1 MDADIDT
8 ESVIEVSPVNR
19 TRTPTSTDSSL
30 LFEKLDKID
39 DRAPQKIIQMKDR
52 IQHELKK
59 DSDEFKILPRDK
71 SQSKQ
76 SSADWWAVF
85 GIPTQT
91 QDEKCY
97 SMKNYIACIHCKT
110 VYRYTNTLSTSES
123 AIHLTQS
130 TLSNYA
136 FKYKPRDG
144 SDKNVKSKCN
154 DLIVRW
160 ISNNIRPFSIV
171 DDEGL
176 HELLQFF
183 YELGVCRK
191 DADLRIKDFMSSRYT
206 ISRHVHSMAEQT
218 RTRFREML
226 SEPLENEALTLSPDL
241 WTDQFRQISYL
252 GVTATL
258 IDSLYKCHTITLCC
272 TEFTEK
278 EKNANNIEKAS
289 ISCSYF

>member
-1 MDADIDT
+1 
-8 ESVIEVSPVNR
+8 
-19 TRTPTSTDSSL
+19 
-30 LFEKLDKID
+30 
-39 DRAPQKIIQMKDR
+39 
-52 IQHELKK
+52 
-59 DSDEFKILPRDK
+59 
-71 SQSKQ
+71 
-76 SSADWWAVF
+76 SADWWAVF

-110 VYRYTNTLSTSES
+110 VYRYSTTFSSTNTLSTSES

-154 DLIVRW
+154 ELIVRW

-241 WTDQFRQISYL
+241 WTDRFRQISYL

-258 IDSLYKCHTITLCC
+258 IDSLYKYHTITLCC

-278 EKNANNIEKAS
+278 EKNANSIEKAS

>member
-1 MDADIDT
+1 
-8 ESVIEVSPVNR
+8 
-19 TRTPTSTDSSL
+19 
-30 LFEKLDKID
+30 
-39 DRAPQKIIQMKDR
+39 MKDR

-59 DSDEFKILPRDK
+59 DSEEFKILPRDK

-76 SSADWWAVF
+76 FSADWWAVF

-110 VYRYTNTLSTSES
+110 VYRYSTTFSSTNTLSTSES

-154 DLIVRW
+154 ELIVRW

-206 ISRHVHSMAEQT
+206 ISRHVHSMTEQT

-241 WTDQFRQISYL
+241 WTDRFRQISYL

-258 IDSLYKCHTITLCC
+258 IDSLYKYHTITLCC

-278 EKNANNIEKAS
+278 EKNANSIEKAS